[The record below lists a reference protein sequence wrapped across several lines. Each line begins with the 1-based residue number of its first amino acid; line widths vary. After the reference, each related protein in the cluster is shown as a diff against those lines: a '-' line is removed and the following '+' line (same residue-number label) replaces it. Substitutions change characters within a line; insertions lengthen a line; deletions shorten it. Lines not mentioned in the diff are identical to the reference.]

1 MFGPTDRKLYLAY
14 HQRPKELV
22 VSSMHKQCLVSAA
35 AAHAAD
41 LIRPTQIGKCAA
53 LDRGYTNI
61 YGRSAL

>member
-1 MFGPTDRKLYLAY
+1 LFLLLLLLLPV
-14 HQRPKELV
+14 LV
-22 VSSMHKQCLVSAA
+22 LQLPHAT
-35 AAHAAD
+35 HAAD